1 MMRRLVI
8 AALVAATL
16 VGAGAAGGAALFRAY
31 PVRTSLIV
39 AMTRNYLRS
48 WSAPKGAI
56 TTELNPAYRRSAA
69 AAPSLL
75 PAAADAGNGEWP
87 SYNRTLT
94 SERYAPLAEINAET
108 VGRLKVLCTY
118 DTGQYSSFE
127 SGPIMVKGALIGVT
141 SSDIFS
147 LDPTNCTENWRT
159 REDQPLSILSAMR
172 GVAYLDGMLYRGSQD
187 GRVLAYDF
195 NTGKQIWATTI
206 ADGSRGEF
214 VAAAPI
220 AWDGLVFIGNAGGDA
235 KGGKGHVFALDAKTG
250 KIVWEFFL
258 VPKTEGDVALGPLGA
273 TPLDAATWM
282 NAPGIPISGGATWT
296 SCTLDPAAGELYV
309 PVGNPGPAF
318 ASDVRKGDNLYTGSV
333 VVLDA
338 RTGAYKRHFKL
349 VRRDWH
355 DWDVASAPS
364 LIETA
369 GGRKLM
375 AEAPK
380 DGYLYGVDLADNALV
395 YRTPVTKIENIDA
408 PFSVNTDVRFCPGA
422 TGGSEWNGPAYDPQ
436 TNLILI
442 GETEWCTTVRLQTEQ
457 QLRDVRTGG
466 VWFGMATRN
475 PFHILGRQD
484 DGRGTWA
491 GWLHAVD
498 ADTGAWK
505 WRLKSNYPIVGGVTP
520 TAGGLVF
527 FGDVGG
533 NFYALDAATGEKL
546 WGEKIGGAIGGGVIV
561 YDAGGGERIAVTTGL
576 TGVSW
581 PTEVVTGKIAV
592 LGLDGGGAKSLE
604 AGSAKP

>member
-8 AALVAATL
+8 AALVATAL
-16 VGAGAAGGAALFRAY
+16 VAAGAAGGAALFRAN
-31 PVRTSLIV
+31 PVQMSLIV

-48 WSAPKGAI
+48 WSAPRGAI

-69 AAPSLL
+69 AAPALL
-75 PAAADAGNGEWP
+75 PAAAEAGDGDWP

-94 SERYAPLAEINAET
+94 SERYAPLAEINTET

-127 SGPIMVKGALIGVT
+127 SGLIMVKGALIGVT
-141 SSDIFS
+141 KSDIFS
-147 LDPTNCTENWRT
+147 LDPASCAENWRT
-159 REDQPLSILSAMR
+159 HEDVPPTILSAMR
-172 GVAYLDGMLYRGSQD
+172 GVAYLDGMLFRGSQD

-195 NTGKQIWATTI
+195 NTGKRLWATTI
-206 ADGSRGEF
+206 TEAGRGEF
-214 VAAAPI
+214 VSAAPI
-220 AWDGLVFIGNAGGDA
+220 AWSGLVFIGNAGGDA
-235 KGGKGHVFALDAKTG
+235 KGGKGRMFALDSKTG
-250 KIVWEFFL
+250 KVVWEFFL
-258 VPKTEGDVALGPLGA
+258 VPKTEGDMVRGPEGA
-273 TPLDAATWM
+273 SPLDASTWN

-296 SCTLDPAAGELYV
+296 SYTLDPATGELYV

-318 ASDVRKGDNLYTGSV
+318 AREVRKGDNLYTGSV

-349 VRRDWH
+349 VQRDWH

-369 GGRKLM
+369 GGKRLM

-380 DGYLYGVDLADNALV
+380 DGYLYGVDLNENSV
-395 YRTPVTKIENIDA
+395 IYRVPVTRMENADA
-408 PFSVNTDVRFCPGA
+408 PFSANAEVRFCPGVA
-422 TGGSEWNGPAYDPQ
+422 GGAEWNGPAYDPR
-436 TNLILI
+436 TNLILT
-442 GETEWCTTVRLQTEQ
+442 GETEWCTTVMLQTEQ
-457 QLRDVRTGG
+457 QMRDVHTGG
-466 VWFGMATRN
+466 PWFGMATRN
-475 PFHILGRQD
+475 PFHTFGRQD
-484 DGRGTWA
+484 DGRRTWG
-491 GWLHAVD
+491 GWVYAVD

-505 WRLKSNYPIVGGVTP
+505 WKLKSNYPIVGAITP
-520 TAGGLVF
+520 TAGGLVL

-546 WGEKIGGAIGGGVIV
+546 WGQKIGGAIGGGVIA
-561 YDAGGGERIAVTTGL
+561 YSAGGGEKVAVTTGL

-592 LGLDGGGAKSLE
+592 LGLDNELAR
-604 AGSAKP
+604 P

>member
-1 MMRRLVI
+1 VMRKLLIAVLI
-8 AALVAATL
+8 AAALVGT
-16 VGAGAAGGAALFRAY
+16 GAAAVGVLFRLH
-31 PVRTSLIV
+31 PVEMSLFV

-48 WSAPKGAI
+48 WSAPKGAT
-56 TTELNPAYRRSAA
+56 TTELNPAYTAPPASAPAPLSAATRAA
-69 AAPSLL
+69 AA
-75 PAAADAGNGEWP
+75 DWP

-94 SERYAPLAEINAET
+94 SERYAPLAEINAKT
-108 VGRLKVLCTY
+108 VGGLKVLCTY
-118 DTGQYSSFE
+118 DTGQYTSFE
-127 SGPIMVKGALIGVT
+127 SGLIMVDGALIGT
-141 SSDIFS
+141 TISDIFS
-147 LDPTNCTENWRT
+147 LDPATCAENWRT
-159 REDQPLSILSAMR
+159 HEDVPVGFLSAMR
-172 GVAYLDGMLYRGSQD
+172 GAAYLDGMLYRGSQE
-187 GRVLAYDF
+187 GQVLAYDF
-195 NTGKQIWATTI
+195 KTGKRLWATTI

-220 AWDGLVFIGNAGGDA
+220 AWEGLVFIGNAGGDA
-235 KGGKGHVFALDAKTG
+235 KGGKGHMFALDAKTG

-258 VPKTEGDVALGPLGA
+258 VPKIEDDAARGPLGA
-273 TPLDAATWM
+273 SPLDASTWN
-282 NAPGIPISGGATWT
+282 NAPGIPVSGGATWT
-296 SCTLDPAAGELYV
+296 SYTLDPSTGELYV
-309 PVGNPGPAF
+309 PVGNPGPAY
-318 ASDVRKGDNLYTGSV
+318 AIDVRKGDNLYTGSV

-369 GGRKLM
+369 GGKKLM

-380 DGYLYGVDLADNALV
+380 DGYLYGVDLADNAV
-395 YRTPVTKIENIDA
+395 IYRAPATKIENVDA
-408 PFSVNTDVRFCPGA
+408 PFSVNAEVRFCPGA

-436 TNLILI
+436 TNLILT
-442 GETEWCTTVRLQTEQ
+442 GETEWCTTVKLQTEQ
-457 QLRDVRTGG
+457 QLRDVHTGG

-491 GWLHAVD
+491 GWLYAVD
-498 ADTGAWK
+498 ADTGVWK

-546 WGEKIGGAIGGGVIV
+546 WGQKIGGGIGGGVIA
-561 YDAGGGERIAVTTGL
+561 YNAGGGEKIAVTTGL
-576 TGVSW
+576 TGVAW

-592 LGLDGGGAKSLE
+592 LGLDGG
-604 AGSAKP
+604 SAKP